1 MLKVLQRTLL
11 VLVLAMMVL
20 GALLVLS
27 ASGSYSQMRWDNF
40 YLLFRSHMWKVL
52 VAVGLMI
59 AAWNIPYD
67 FYRKYSKQAMIV
79 TIVLLVVTFFVAP
92 KTKGATRWID
102 LGFFQ
107 FQPSELAKLILI
119 IHLAKLIEKKGD
131 LLQSFNDGYRYVV
144 VWIFVVAG
152 LVLIQPN
159 VSTALIIVMLGFTI
173 LFVAGAKMQH
183 IISTLSIAGVG
194 AGCVMMLFTHS
205 RERILTF
212 FSSVHT
218 GGDINIQVKQ
228 ATIAL
233 GSGGI
238 WGLGI
243 GQSRQSAGFLPESY
257 QDFIFSIL
265 GEEFGFIGAV
275 LVLLIF
281 FAIFLIGIIIAKKA
295 NDRFSQLV
303 AFGISFNIMISVL
316 INSGVVSGVLPTT
329 GITFPFISFG
339 GTSIMLLGGSIGVL
353 LNISRSILKEREV
366 NGNTKQKTR
375 KKPDMAAASA

>member
-27 ASGSYSQMRWDNF
+27 ASGSYSQMKLDNF
-40 YLLFRSHMWKVL
+40 YALFRSHMWKVL
-52 VAVGLMI
+52 VAIGLMI
-59 AAWNIPYD
+59 IAWNIPYD
-67 FYRKYSKQAMIV
+67 FYRKYSKQAMLV
-79 TIVLLVVTFFVAP
+79 TIVLLVVTFLIAP
-92 KTKGATRWID
+92 KTKGASRWIE
-102 LGFFQ
+102 LGFFR

-119 IHLAKLIEKKGD
+119 IHLAKLIEKKGE
-131 LLQSFNDGYRYVV
+131 LLQSFNEGYRYVV
-144 VWIFVVAG
+144 VWIFAVAG

-159 VSTALIIVMLGFTI
+159 VSTALIIVMLGFTL
-173 LFVAGAKMQH
+173 LFVAGAKMKH
-183 IISTLSIAGVG
+183 IISTVSIAGVG

-212 FSSVHT
+212 FSSVHS

-257 QDFIFSIL
+257 GDFIFSIL

-295 NDRFSQLV
+295 NDRFSQLL
-303 AFGISFNIMISVL
+303 AFGISFNIMISAL

-339 GTSIMLLGGSIGVL
+339 GTSIMLLGGSIGIL
-353 LNISRSILKEREV
+353 LNISRSILKERET
-366 NGNTKQKTR
+366 GGSTKQKTR
-375 KKPDMAAASA
+375 RKPDMAAASA